1 MIIYLINY
9 FTIVFIIGLS
19 GRVFPEFVSYNSPRT
34 VFVTVALIFLIELC
48 ICILYLISS
57 MNLLKGKLSSLVSI
71 GVLIILSLV
80 SIPLSLFLADKWIA
94 GFEMNGFLT
103 YLILTI
109 LIQTFTISRK
119 E

>member
-1 MIIYLINY
+1 MITYLINY

-19 GRVFPEFVSYNSPRT
+19 GRMFPKCVSYNSPKT
-34 VFVTVALIFLIELC
+34 VFITVALMSLVEVC

-71 GVLIILSLV
+71 GVLIILSFV

-109 LIQTFTISRK
+109 LIQIFTINSK